1 MTTIEGANDCPEK
14 VLLVEDNKI
23 TRQYLEKTIAQQTNY
38 HINTADTYKLGKE
51 LLVSI
56 KPDFLVLD
64 IGLPDGNGLDL
75 IAPALAVNPDM
86 MILILT
92 VFGEDASVIHAIQAG
107 AKGYLL
113 KDQALEEIGEA
124 LISMQQGNSPIDHRV
139 ARALLELVSVNLK
152 TKQDVGFDLSQNE
165 KIVLGFIAQGRMY
178 KEISFE
184 MDISINT
191 VREYIRRIYKK
202 LHVNSRFDA
211 VQRLNE
217 YNISL
222 D

>member
-23 TRQYLEKTIAQQTNY
+23 TRQYLEKTLAQQTNF

-51 LLVSI
+51 LLASI

-64 IGLPDGNGLDL
+64 IGLPDGSGLDL
-75 IAPALAVNPDM
+75 ITPALAVNPDM

-124 LISMQQGNSPIDHRV
+124 LISMQHGNSPIDHRV
-139 ARALLELVSVNLK
+139 ARALLELVSVNSGN
-152 TKQDVGFDLSQNE
+152 KQDAGFELSQNE

-178 KEISFE
+178 KEIAFE

-222 D
+222 N